1 MFLRRPPRPKTVR
14 LRSIQQRVGDAAET
28 MASEYLAQKG
38 LRVIARNVRY
48 PDGELDV
55 IATEGATLV
64 FVEVR
69 LRASASH
76 GGALASID
84 ANKRRRVIRA
94 ARHYL
99 NAYTRDGQHPTPPCR
114 FDVIAADAHG
124 ITEWVCGA
132 FDAEE

>member
-1 MFLRRPPRPKTVR
+1 MFLRRTPRPKTVR
-14 LRSIQQRVGDAAET
+14 LRSIKQRVGDAAET
-28 MASEYLAQKG
+28 LASEHLVKNG

-69 LRASASH
+69 LRTHDSH
-76 GGALASID
+76 GGALASVD
-84 ANKRRRVIRA
+84 ARKRGRLIRA
-94 ARHYL
+94 AQHYL

-114 FDVIAADAHG
+114 FDVIAADAQG
-124 ITEWVCGA
+124 VTEWVRGA
-132 FDAEE
+132 FDAQE